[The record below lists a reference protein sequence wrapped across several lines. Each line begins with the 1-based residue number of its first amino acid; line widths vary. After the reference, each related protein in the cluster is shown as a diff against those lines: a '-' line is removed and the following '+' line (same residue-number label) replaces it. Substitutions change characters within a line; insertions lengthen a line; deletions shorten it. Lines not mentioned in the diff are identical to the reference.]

1 MKRAATRRRGRF
13 RIALDAGPRTP
24 GQGSKALATE
34 RRNLALQVNAER
46 VFRGVGALTRPFTGR
61 GFTSFGPKGIV
72 LTNHPQAPATNV
84 PNESL
89 TACTRFA
96 NQINHFSSEI
106 IHH

>member
-1 MKRAATRRRGRF
+1 MNGDGW
-13 RIALDAGPRTP
+13 DAGSGP
-24 GQGSKALATE
+24 
-34 RRNLALQVNAER
+34 
-46 VFRGVGALTRPFTGR
+46 LTYPFTGLEFR
-61 GFTSFGPKGIV
+61 AFGAKGIV
-72 LTNHPQAPATNV
+72 LTNDPQPPATNV